1 MAVGEAATR
10 SEEIFHGADSHAMSA
25 ERMVT
30 AMSELKTSAESSDA
44 AQEEVSLTAR
54 GQLEAVS
61 KIVDGS
67 LELLTVAEELR
78 ELLSFYRTANTSP
91 DRMTL

>member
-1 MAVGEAATR
+1 
-10 SEEIFHGADSHAMSA
+10 MSA
-25 ERMVT
+25 DRMVKS
-30 AMSELKTSAESSDA
+30 MSELKCSAEANDA

-78 ELLSFYRTANTSP
+78 ELLSFYRTASGNP